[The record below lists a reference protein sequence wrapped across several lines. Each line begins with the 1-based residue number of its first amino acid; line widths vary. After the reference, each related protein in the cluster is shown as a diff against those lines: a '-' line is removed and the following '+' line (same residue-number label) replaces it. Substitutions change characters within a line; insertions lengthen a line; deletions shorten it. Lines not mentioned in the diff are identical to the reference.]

1 MNTTVSPSEQE
12 PGEPTGDDLRA
23 AEYVL
28 GVLDAAERREVQQ
41 RMTDDASL
49 ARRVEEWEQRF
60 APWLSRVEA
69 VEPSAL
75 VWPRITQRLGW
86 RAAAAKPALRDNA
99 VFWRRVAALASAAAL
114 AAIAFGLTRPQP
126 AVTTIASEEQAARPV
141 TVLVRDNGAAA
152 WIARVDAARG
162 KVLMVPVPSP
172 LDGSGRVNELWIIP
186 VGGAPHSL
194 GFLSNDKAHTI
205 DVPAGLRNAV
215 AAGAIFAVTLEDQS
229 GIPHAAPSS
238 PIVAKGSILSI

>member
-1 MNTTVSPSEQE
+1 MNATLDNSGQDPV
-12 PGEPTGDDLRA
+12 EPTDDDLRA

-28 GVLDAAERREVQQ
+28 GVLDTAERREVQQ
-41 RMTDDASL
+41 RIAADPTL

-60 APWLSRVEA
+60 APWPSRVAA

-99 VFWRRVAALASAAAL
+99 TFWRRVAALATAAAL
-114 AAIAFGLTRPQP
+114 AAVAFGLTRPQP
-126 AVTTIASEEQAARPV
+126 AVTTVASEEQAARPV

-152 WIARVDAARG
+152 WIARVDAANG

-172 LDGSGRVNELWIIP
+172 LDGSGLVNELWIIP

-205 DVPAGLRNAV
+205 VVPTELRNAV
-215 AAGAIFAVTLEDQS
+215 AAGAIFAVTLENQS

-238 PIVAKGSILSI
+238 PIVAKGSIQAI

>member
-1 MNTTVSPSEQE
+1 MNATVNPSDQD
-12 PGEPTGDDLRA
+12 PVEPTDDDLRA

-28 GVLDAAERREVQQ
+28 GVLDAAQRREVQQ
-41 RMTDDASL
+41 RIDTDATL
-49 ARRVEEWEQRF
+49 ARRVDEWEQRF
-60 APWLSRVEA
+60 APWLHRVSP

-86 RAAAAKPALRDNA
+86 RTAAAKPTLRDNA
-99 VFWRRVAALASAAAL
+99 AFWRRTAALATAAAL
-114 AAIAFGLTRPQP
+114 AAIAFGLSRPQP
-126 AVTTIASEEQAARPV
+126 QAPNVAAEEAAARPV

-152 WIARVDAARG
+152 WIARVDAANG
-162 KVLMVPVPSP
+162 KVLMVPVPSA

-205 DVPAGLRNAV
+205 AVPAELRNAV

-238 PIVAKGSILSI
+238 PIVAKGSIQAI

>member
-1 MNTTVSPSEQE
+1 MNATIDTSGQDPV
-12 PGEPTGDDLRA
+12 EPTDDDLRA

-28 GVLDAAERREVQQ
+28 GVLDTAERRDVQQ
-41 RMTDDASL
+41 RMAAEPTL
-49 ARRVEEWEQRF
+49 ARRVDEWEQRF
-60 APWLSRVEA
+60 APWLHRVA
-69 VEPSAL
+69 AAEPSAL

-86 RAAAAKPALRDNA
+86 RATAAKPALRENA
-99 VFWRRVAALASAAAL
+99 AFWRRVAALATAAAL
-114 AAIAFGLTRPQP
+114 AAVVFGLTRPQP
-126 AVTTIASEEQAARPV
+126 EVTTVAGEEQAARPV

-152 WIARVDAARG
+152 WIARVDAANG
-162 KVLMVPVPSP
+162 KLLMVPVPSP

-194 GFLSNDKAHTI
+194 GFLSHDKAHTI
-205 DVPAGLRNAV
+205 VVPAELRNAV

-238 PIVAKGSILSI
+238 PIVAKGSIQAI

>member
-1 MNTTVSPSEQE
+1 MNTPFDPTEQE

-28 GVLDAAERREVQQ
+28 GVLDTAERREVQQ
-41 RMTDDASL
+41 RMAADPSL
-49 ARRVEEWEQRF
+49 ERRVDEWEQRF
-60 APWLSRVEA
+60 APWLYRA
-69 VEPSAL
+69 TAAEPSAL

-86 RAAAAKPALRDNA
+86 RASAARPALRDNA
-99 VFWRRVAALASAAAL
+99 AFWRRVATLATAAAL
-114 AAIAFGLTRPQP
+114 AAVAFGLTRPQP
-126 AVTTIASEEQAARPV
+126 AATTVAGEEQAARPV

-152 WIARVDAARG
+152 WIARVDAASG

-194 GFLSNDKAHTI
+194 GFLSNDRAHTI
-205 DVPAGLRNAV
+205 VVPAELRNAV
-215 AAGAIFAVTLEDQS
+215 ATGAIFAVTLEDQS

-238 PIVAKGSILSI
+238 PIVAKGSIQAI